1 MDPNFN
7 GEWTAF
13 EISVVKSIIESQNTN
28 NLNKKHSDILDE
40 IQARFPWKEQY
51 QVINMYVELV
61 EQMINIT
68 PSANQHVVVSNDCEM
83 GNIGMM
89 VPQRHVVA
97 PRQERSSTG
106 RFWTIEEHRNF
117 LRGLN
122 VYGRGNWKN
131 ISRNF
136 VITKTPVQ
144 VSSHA
149 QKFFLRKEH
158 PSRRQRYS
166 INDVELN
173 DNEPLAQNNSS
184 NNEVVTF
191 ANHAYNPSYN
201 GPEVSLNTMNN
212 LTQAWSPALYDANQA
227 TTLNGGQQAVLSSS
241 AAPTIESWEPDN
253 LDLSTLGT
261 LFS

>member
-1 MDPNFN
+1 STQPSHLMDPNFN
-7 GEWTAF
+7 GEWSAF
-13 EISVVKSIIESQNTN
+13 EISMVKSIIASHNTN
-28 NLNKKHSDILDE
+28 NLNKKHSEILDE

-51 QVINMYVELV
+51 QVINLYVELV
-61 EQMINIT
+61 EQMINMT
-68 PSANQHVVVSNDCEM
+68 PSANQHVVMNNNREM
-83 GNIGMM
+83 GNVAMLL
-89 VPQRHVVA
+89 PQRHVA
-97 PRQERSSTG
+97 SPLQERSSTG

-122 VYGRGNWKN
+122 VYGRGHWKN

-158 PSRRQRYS
+158 PSRRRRYS

-173 DNEPLAQNNSS
+173 DDEPLAQNNSS

-191 ANHAYNPSYN
+191 ADHAYNPCDS
-201 GPEVSLNTMNN
+201 GPEVPLNTMNN
-212 LTQAWSPALYDANQA
+212 LTQAWSP
-227 TTLNGGQQAVLSSS
+227 T
-241 AAPTIESWEPDN
+241 
-253 LDLSTLGT
+253 
-261 LFS
+261 